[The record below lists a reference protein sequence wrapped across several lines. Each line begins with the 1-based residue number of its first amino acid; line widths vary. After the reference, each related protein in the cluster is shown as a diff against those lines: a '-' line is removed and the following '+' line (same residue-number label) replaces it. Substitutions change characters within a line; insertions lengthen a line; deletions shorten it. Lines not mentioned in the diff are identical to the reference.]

1 MFYRGLVKPWI
12 IIWFYRTCRISL
24 CSISQ
29 SSQVLSNRVTKIAN
43 STKKSQKYNQVYIKR
58 NSRCLSF
65 NLIKERYPVRGL
77 RPWSDLENRV
87 PRIQGPSNISRIF
100 FLEKQVSVQFLLIH
114 VDVSGEEISKISNRE
129 CDRLILSD
137 FPTDRKMNYFH
148 PFRIP
153 VHTLF
158 NPYLNL
164 EFPKLHIWRILEKG
178 VIHSRR
184 VTDFSKIC

>member
-87 PRIQGPSNISRIF
+87 PRIQGPSNISRIYF
-100 FLEKQVSVQFLLIH
+100 SREESASSILINSRWCFGRRDFKNIQPR
-114 VDVSGEEISKISNRE
+114 VWSANSFRFP
-129 CDRLILSD
+129 DR
-137 FPTDRKMNYFH
+137 
-148 PFRIP
+148 
-153 VHTLF
+153 
-158 NPYLNL
+158 
-164 EFPKLHIWRILEKG
+164 
-178 VIHSRR
+178 
-184 VTDFSKIC
+184 